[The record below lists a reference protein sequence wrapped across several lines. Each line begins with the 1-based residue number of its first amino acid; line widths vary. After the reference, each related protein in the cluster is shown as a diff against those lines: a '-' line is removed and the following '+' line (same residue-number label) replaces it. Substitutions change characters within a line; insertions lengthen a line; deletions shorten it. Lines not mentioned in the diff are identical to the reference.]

1 MAVKVWDK
9 SIKRVTLHVPLPPLQ
24 RKDLIFFV
32 PLYAVAIAFF
42 LRANLWHTHPETST
56 ETQTPADTAASSSS
70 SAANATASTAGLH
83 VLLSAEVLSTAFL
96 VLVATAHALTALAAY
111 WSVRFRAKLQYAQ
124 VGTISQASF
133 VCVYPAPHCG
143 SARICELFSGEDG
156 VEDAGGDGDVLR
168 LPGIWFECNGQKYV
182 EKGGEFEKLDYPT
195 AQTFGAYLRS
205 KGYVTKGALQAA
217 KMKWGRNEFD
227 IPLPGLDELFI
238 EHALSPFFLFQVFC
252 VALWCLDDYW
262 YYSVFTLVMLVI
274 FEITVC
280 KQRQRS
286 LEHLRLMRKPP
297 YPIYV
302 YRGGAWTRLLTDELL
317 PGDICSVVKT
327 SSASV
332 AALTSDLL
340 VPCDML
346 LLHGTCVVNEA
357 MLTGESVPKMKD
369 PIAAM
374 VSRSPAAAK
383 DKLSLG
389 EDDQGS
395 VYEMHL
401 IRGGTSVVQ
410 HRLEVGLGNGNTRMS
425 IPKPPDHGC
434 VAIVLRT
441 GFATSQGS
449 LVRTILYSTERVS
462 VDSAET
468 YIFILI
474 LLVFAIFA
482 SMYVLYYG
490 LQDER
495 QSRWKLFL
503 HCTMIITSVVP
514 PELPMELS
522 LAVTTSLARLQN
534 LAIFC
539 TEPYRI
545 PTAGKLDVCC
555 FDKTGTLTSDNLKVV
570 GVALLKEPKELTKLE
585 KAAEVELRTTH
596 VLAACHQLIRLGN
609 KVEGDTMEKA
619 AVRAVRWS
627 LGKEDNVLP
636 REASGTGSVKE
647 QALKII
653 SRHPFSSAL
662 KRMSV
667 VVTQTNGDCAILTKG
682 APEVLQD
689 MYTCVPQGY
698 EVAYQS
704 LMRQG
709 KRVLALGHRFLPQ
722 GTTLPAAR
730 RMPREEIESSLDFV
744 GLLVL
749 DSPLKEDTAKVV
761 SELKQAGHRIVM
773 ATGDNALT
781 ACDVSRQVSII
792 GSGATLML
800 SKVGEGQVAWVELE
814 EEKRQ
819 IFEIADVHGLAET
832 HELVVS
838 GDALL
843 CLEED
848 SDVKAFH
855 RVLRQL
861 VPHVK
866 VFARVAPQQ
875 KEIIIAAMKAAGLS
889 CLMCGDGTND
899 VGALKQADI
908 GVSIINSPEMERQ
921 AKRSRAK
928 IDERLSRARGKI
940 KLSSV
945 ERMRLELKA
954 MEQEQ
959 MQQGGI
965 VQLGD
970 ASIASPFT
978 SRSTSIVST
987 VHIILQGRCTLV
999 TTIQMFKIL
1008 GLNCLI
1014 SAYSL
1019 TSLYLLGVKQG
1030 DTQST
1035 IAGLLIAVLFM
1046 LLSYAKPLETLS
1058 AKRPTSRIFTAPT
1071 ALSMAGQF
1079 IIHMLALV
1087 GTVQITRP
1095 YIEAGAEEMAPD
1107 ADFKPNVVNT
1117 AIFLVGLC
1125 MQVNVFS
1132 TNYRGHPFMESL
1144 WENKTMHRILAFTWL
1159 LCMVLATE
1167 AVPGLGELFE
1177 LVPMPSQQYKATF
1190 VGILLADTLGVACWE
1205 FFIRNYVE

>member
-1 MAVKVWDK
+1 MAIKVWDK
-9 SIKRVTLHVPLPPLQ
+9 SIKRVTLHVPLAPLR
-24 RKDLIFFV
+24 RKDLVVFL
-32 PLYAVAIAFF
+32 PLYSIAIALF
-42 LRANLWHTHPETST
+42 LRSNVFTDADGTNETD
-56 ETQTPADTAASSSS
+56 AL
-70 SAANATASTAGLH
+70 NATLGLH
-83 VLLSAEVLSTAFL
+83 VLISPEVLSTAFL
-96 VLVATAHALTALAAY
+96 LVVAATHAITALIAY
-111 WSVRFRAKLQYAQ
+111 WSVQFRSWIHYAQ
-124 VGTISQASF
+124 VDAVAAASF

-143 SARICELFSGEDG
+143 SARICELFSTPSTSSSAARDDDDSE
-156 VEDAGGDGDVLR
+156 LLQ
-168 LPGIWFECNGQKYV
+168 LPEIWFECNGQKYL
-182 EKGGEFEKLDYPT
+182 EKDGEFVKLDYPT
-195 AQTFGAYLRS
+195 SQSFGSYLGS
-205 KGYVTKGALQAA
+205 KGYVNPDRLHAA
-217 KMKWGRNEFD
+217 ERKWGRNEFD
-227 IPLPGLDELFI
+227 IPLPGLDELFM

-262 YYSVFTLVMLVI
+262 YYSVFTLLMLIV

-280 KQRQRS
+280 KQRQKN
-286 LEHLRLMRKPP
+286 LEQLRLMRKPP

-302 YRGGAWTRLLTDELL
+302 YRSGAWTRQLTDDLL
-317 PGDICSVVKT
+317 PGDVVSLVKT
-327 SSASV
+327 ASAN
-332 AALTSDLL
+332 TDML

-369 PIAAM
+369 PLSAL
-374 VSRSPAAAK
+374 VNRSPESA
-383 DKLSLG
+383 DELLNLG
-389 EDDQGS
+389 EDEQGS
-395 VYEMHL
+395 VHEAHL

-410 HRLEVGLGNGNTRMS
+410 HYAAGARGSEKGAEVERLH
-425 IPKPPDHGC
+425 IAKPPDQGC
-434 VAIVLRT
+434 IAFVLRT

-462 VDSAET
+462 VDNAET
-468 YIFILI
+468 YIFILV
-474 LLVFAIFA
+474 LLVFAVFA
-482 SMYVLYYG
+482 SMYVLYFG

-534 LAIFC
+534 FAIFC

-570 GVALLKEPKELTKLE
+570 GVALLNGPEPLTLSKP
-585 KAAEVELRTTH
+585 AEVDTRTTH

-627 LGKEDNVLP
+627 LGRDDNVLP
-636 REASGTGSVKE
+636 RDPTDAKSKS
-647 QALKII
+647 LKII
-653 SRHPFSSAL
+653 SRHPFSSTL

-667 VVTQTNGDCAILTKG
+667 IVSANSGACAILTKG
-682 APEVLQD
+682 APEVLQN
-689 MYTCVPQGY
+689 MYASVPDNY
-698 EVAYQS
+698 EEAYQS

-709 KRVLALGHRFLPQ
+709 KRVLALGHRALPP
-722 GTTLPAAR
+722 GTTIPAAR
-730 RMPREEIESSLDFV
+730 RLPREDIEAELDFV

-749 DSPLKEDTAKVV
+749 DSPLKEDTARVV
-761 SELKQAGHRIVM
+761 SELQQGGHRIVM

-781 ACDVSRQVSII
+781 ACDISRQVNII
-792 GSGATLML
+792 DGNSTLLLSHVGDKVVWTNLDGGKPVEWDLSSVSRLASDHDLAVSGETLL
-800 SKVGEGQVAWVELE
+800 LLE
-814 EEKRQ
+814 ENN
-819 IFEIADVHGLAET
+819 
-832 HELVVS
+832 
-838 GDALL
+838 
-843 CLEED
+843 
-848 SDVKAFH
+848 DVKVFH
-855 RVLRQL
+855 KLLQQL

-866 VFARVAPQQ
+866 VFARVAPRQ
-875 KEIIIAAMKAAGLS
+875 KEIILASMKACGLN

-928 IDERLSRARGKI
+928 IEERLSRGKI
-940 KLSSV
+940 QLSAV
-945 ERMRLELKA
+945 DRMKLELKA

-959 MQQGGI
+959 LRQGGI

-978 SRSTSIVST
+978 SRSTSIMST

-999 TTIQMFKIL
+999 TTIQMFRIL

-1046 LLSYAKPLETLS
+1046 LLSYAQPLETLS
-1058 AKRPTSRIFTAPT
+1058 SKPPPSRIFTVST
-1071 ALSMAGQF
+1071 ALSMGGQF
-1079 IIHMLALV
+1079 IIHMAALV
-1087 GTVQITRP
+1087 GSVSITRP
-1095 YIEAGAEEMAPD
+1095 YIEANAEEMAPD
-1107 ADFKPNVVNT
+1107 AEFKPNVVNT

-1125 MQVNVFS
+1125 MQVNVFAA
-1132 TNYRGHPFMESL
+1132 NYRGHPYMESL
-1144 WENKTMHRILAFTWL
+1144 WENKRMHRILAFTWI
-1159 LCMVLATE
+1159 LCMVLAAE

-1177 LVPMPSQQYKATF
+1177 LVPMPSDEYKATF
-1190 VGILLADTLGVACWE
+1190 IGILLADTIGVVSWE
-1205 FFIRNYVE
+1205 LFIRHFVE